1 MRRLVVLSAALLFA
15 ASLFGGLSALRPAGS
30 SATPTPWTDPDPP
43 PDHAAIARGY
53 QRQIFESGVL
63 GRVIEIAEAG
73 PDGADEATGAAETAP
88 FPEIV
93 AVGVVDGEEIV
104 SLRDSRGAITRNL
117 VGDMVEGGWII
128 TDITLEKV
136 LAQKNGM
143 EFEFT
148 LRLDQQDQRGAE

>member
-1 MRRLVVLSAALLFA
+1 MRRLVLLSAALLFA
-15 ASLFGGLSALRPAGS
+15 ASLFGALSALRAPGRAGTS
-30 SATPTPWTDPDPP
+30 TAWTDPVPP
-43 PDHAAIARGY
+43 PDHAAIARDY
-53 QRQIFESGVL
+53 RRTIFESGVL
-63 GRVIEIAEAG
+63 GRVIEIAETG
-73 PDGADEATGAAETAP
+73 PGEAESGAAEEAAP

-117 VGDMVEGGWII
+117 VGDMVEGGWVI

-148 LRLDQQDQRGAE
+148 VRLDDQQSGLNEG